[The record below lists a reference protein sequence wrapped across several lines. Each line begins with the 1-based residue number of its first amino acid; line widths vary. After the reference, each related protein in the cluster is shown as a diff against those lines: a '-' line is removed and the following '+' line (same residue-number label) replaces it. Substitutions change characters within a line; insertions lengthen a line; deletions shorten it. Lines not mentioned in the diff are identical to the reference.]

1 MNLPSLRTTIL
12 CVFITMKLSL
22 IYFFC
27 ITAITTYSQINI
39 PSPKIMKLN
48 FLDKI
53 DTLVDG
59 NNNEI
64 RFAKQESFIV
74 RNFHE
79 KDSIN
84 IDLFVEKNRDK
95 NWAKKYF
102 TYAIA
107 FYKES
112 KMTNYDSIFKNRQIL
127 GKYSVGNDL
136 IYYYLWADN
145 KFDGKQKIT
154 HVKSN
159 ISVEDIER

>member
-1 MNLPSLRTTIL
+1 
-12 CVFITMKLSL
+12 MKTSL
-22 IYFFC
+22 ILLLC
-27 ITAITTYSQINI
+27 ITAITTCSQKNTL
-39 PSPKIMKLN
+39 SPKIIKLD

-59 NNNEI
+59 KNKVI
-64 RFAKQESFIV
+64 GFARQESFIV
-74 RNFHE
+74 KNYQE

-84 IDLFVEKNRDK
+84 IDLFVENIRDK

-102 TYAIA
+102 TYAMA

-112 KMTNYDSIFKNRQIL
+112 KMTNYDSIFQNRQIP
-127 GKYSVGNDL
+127 GKYSDGNDL

-154 HVKSN
+154 HLKSN
-159 ISVEDIER
+159 VSVEDVDR